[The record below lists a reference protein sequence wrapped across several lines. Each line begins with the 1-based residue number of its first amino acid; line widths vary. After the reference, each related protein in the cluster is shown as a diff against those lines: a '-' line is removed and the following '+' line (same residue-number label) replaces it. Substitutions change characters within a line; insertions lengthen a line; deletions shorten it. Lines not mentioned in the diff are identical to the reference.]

1 MHPAHG
7 ITVKK
12 STETAAVSSE
22 ITENVETRE
31 PVKPLKHLAR
41 ICLFI
46 NSNPGGRPWPREG
59 SK

>member
-12 STETAAVSSE
+12 STELLLFRVKSE
-22 ITENVETRE
+22 IVVYRE

-41 ICLFI
+41 FSLFI